1 MTITKK
7 SSRSTQVLRGSLYTL
22 RRKCGNPACRCS
34 DGEQHET
41 PALSYSLRGSTKL
54 LTLRPQDVREVKAA
68 LKRYRQALQD
78 LNQKALVGIR
88 ALGQRIKSEKVH
100 ARRAK
105 R

>member
-1 MTITKK
+1 MALDQK
-7 SSRSTQVLRGSLYTL
+7 SSQFPQVLRGSLYTL
-22 RRKCGNPACRCS
+22 RRKCGKPTCRCS

-41 PALSYSLRGSTKL
+41 PALSYSLHGSTKL

-68 LKRYRQALQD
+68 LKRYRQALQN

-88 ALGQRIKSEKVH
+88 TLGQRIRSEKAH
-100 ARRAK
+100 ARKAR